1 MNEQIEATKINI
13 LAVAIKIKLITLKDV
28 KTILDDYFEL
38 ISKNKNH
45 LSDDEFMIHYLYPKF
60 EAIIA
65 NKNDTTENDM
75 LDNVIEQIIKYD
87 ENQKTI
93 QQYKSGNEKA
103 INALVGQVIKKFDK
117 DKRPDVQ
124 IIIEKIKC
132 AII

>member
-1 MNEQIEATKINI
+1 
-13 LAVAIKIKLITLKDV
+13 
-28 KTILDDYFEL
+28 
-38 ISKNKNH
+38 
-45 LSDDEFMIHYLYPKF
+45 MIHYLYPKF

-75 LDNVIEQIIKYD
+75 LDNVIEQIIKDD

-117 DKRPDVQ
+117 DKRPDAQ

-132 AII
+132 AIV